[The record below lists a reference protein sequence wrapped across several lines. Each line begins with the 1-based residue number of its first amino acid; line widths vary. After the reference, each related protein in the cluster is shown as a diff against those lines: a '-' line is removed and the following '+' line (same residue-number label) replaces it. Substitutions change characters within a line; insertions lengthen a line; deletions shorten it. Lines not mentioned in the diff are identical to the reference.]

1 MKIVPVILCG
11 GMGARLW
18 PVSRELYP
26 KHLLT
31 IMNDRSLLQ
40 ETLSRSIRCLNAENP
55 ILVCSEET
63 QFLVGS
69 QVEEVGVTPE
79 TIILEPVGRDTA
91 PAIALAAYHASLKE
105 DALLVVFP
113 SDHIIRDQ
121 HTFQDSLENAISLAQ
136 KDYLVTLGIKPTRA
150 ETGYGYIR
158 VGDPIGYGHQV
169 QKFIEKP
176 DLESAREYAGSD
188 DYYWNSGIFVFKA
201 GNYLSELSNLH
212 PAIANAAMQAI
223 QKSVKEAIFTRVC
236 EKSFGSCPKE
246 SIDYAVMEKTSKA
259 AMVPLN
265 ADWGDLGS
273 WHAIWE
279 ATDHDPSHNAFIG
292 DVISEDVSNSYIRAD
307 QRLVA
312 AVGIDNLI
320 LVETA
325 DAVLVTTQKDA
336 QKVKKIVHK
345 LRQNERDESHNPTKV
360 QKPWG
365 YYESIGSGAEHQVK
379 NIQVAPGASI
389 SLQKHVHRSEHWI
402 VVSGTATVTLGNT
415 ISVLEKNES
424 IFVPA
429 GSVHRLANYGETPLE
444 VIEVQVGT
452 YLGEDDIVR
461 LDDQYG
467 RD

>member
-1 MKIVPVILCG
+1 
-11 GMGARLW
+11 MGARLW

-40 ETLSRSIRCLNAENP
+40 ETISRSISCLNAENP

-176 DLESAREYAGSD
+176 DIESA
-188 DYYWNSGIFVFKA
+188 
-201 GNYLSELSNLH
+201 LS
-212 PAIANAAMQAI
+212 
-223 QKSVKEAIFTRVC
+223 
-236 EKSFGSCPKE
+236 
-246 SIDYAVMEKTSKA
+246 
-259 AMVPLN
+259 
-265 ADWGDLGS
+265 
-273 WHAIWE
+273 
-279 ATDHDPSHNAFIG
+279 
-292 DVISEDVSNSYIRAD
+292 
-307 QRLVA
+307 
-312 AVGIDNLI
+312 LI
-320 LVETA
+320 H
-325 DAVLVTTQKDA
+325 
-336 QKVKKIVHK
+336 I
-345 LRQNERDESHNPTKV
+345 
-360 QKPWG
+360 
-365 YYESIGSGAEHQVK
+365 
-379 NIQVAPGASI
+379 
-389 SLQKHVHRSEHWI
+389 
-402 VVSGTATVTLGNT
+402 
-415 ISVLEKNES
+415 
-424 IFVPA
+424 
-429 GSVHRLANYGETPLE
+429 
-444 VIEVQVGT
+444 
-452 YLGEDDIVR
+452 
-461 LDDQYG
+461 
-467 RD
+467 